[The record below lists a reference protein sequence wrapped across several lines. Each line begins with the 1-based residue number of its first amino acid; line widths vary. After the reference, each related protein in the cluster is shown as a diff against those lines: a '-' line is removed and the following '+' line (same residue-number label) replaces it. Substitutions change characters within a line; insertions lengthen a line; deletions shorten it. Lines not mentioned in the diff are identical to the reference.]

1 MRVKGGTTTKRRHK
15 KVLAQTKG
23 FRMSK
28 RRLIKSAKEA
38 LLHAGQYAY
47 IGRKIK
53 KRDMRKLWIMRISEA
68 VKQYDLSY
76 SKFMH
81 VLKQSKIELN
91 HKMLAELVSNHPEAF
106 KKVVEEAK
114 KNRNKMK

>member
-23 FRMSK
+23 FRMTKS
-28 RRLIKSAKEA
+28 RLISKAKES
-38 LLHAGQYAY
+38 LLHAGQYAFM
-47 IGRKIK
+47 GRKIR
-53 KRDMRKLWIMRISEA
+53 KRDMKRLWIIRISEA

-81 VLKQSKIELN
+81 ALKQNKVELN
-91 HKMLAELVSNHPEAF
+91 RKILANLVTENPEVF
-106 KKVVEEAK
+106 EKIVKTAK
-114 KNRNKMK
+114 K